1 MSFPIEQVRLN
12 SSSFFLY
19 PDTKI
24 GNHFDIHKKKTIKK
38 EPLFAK
44 KRLLVFQATKA
55 YYFTFATI
63 ALNASGWFMAKSA
76 NTLRLISIPAAC
88 KAPIKRE

>member
-1 MSFPIEQVRLN
+1 MKK
-12 SSSFFLY
+12 
-19 PDTKI
+19 KI
-24 GNHFDIHKKKTIKK
+24 LIGITSLIILVTLSGCGKEKIRYTQEKTIKK